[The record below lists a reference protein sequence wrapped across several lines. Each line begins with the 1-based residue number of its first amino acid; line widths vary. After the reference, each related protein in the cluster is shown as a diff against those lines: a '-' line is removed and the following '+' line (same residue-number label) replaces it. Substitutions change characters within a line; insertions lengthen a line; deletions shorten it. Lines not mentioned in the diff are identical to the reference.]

1 MKILII
7 NWRSVKDPLEG
18 GAERATFEFAKRW
31 VKKYN
36 CEVFWLSPNHSKDI
50 HEETIEGVKFDYIG
64 LPLTRNVIRLLF
76 VFPLFYLKVFFRY
89 FLNYR
94 GKIDI
99 VIDQVH
105 GIPFLTPFYVKEKK
119 VVYMHE
125 VAGEIWKIMYPFPIK
140 SIGYFIEEILL
151 KIYRVLKIKFIVNSE
166 STENDLISKIGVP
179 KENIKIIYY
188 GVSAPKTE
196 FSSLPKKEKN
206 LQLVYLNRIVKMKG
220 IERGLRVFELVHKK
234 IPDSKFVI
242 IGKGED
248 KYIDKIKELIN
259 TLDIANKIKFVGF
272 IDGYK
277 KFEILGKSH
286 LLINPSYLEGF
297 GLVNIEA
304 NRMGTPAIVFNVRG
318 CKDSVKDGISGKISP
333 DDDIENMAENITKN
347 YQSKKLRKSSWEYSN
362 KFDWENQADIF
373 LKELERI
380 VGHE

>member
-7 NWRSVKDPLEG
+7 NWRSLKDPLEG

-31 VKKYN
+31 VKKYK
-36 CEVFWLSPNHSKDI
+36 CEVFWLSPNYSKEI

-64 LPLTRNVIRLLF
+64 LPLTRNVVRLLF
-76 VFPLFYLKVFFRY
+76 VFPLFYIKVFFRY
-89 FLNYR
+89 LLNYR

-151 KIYRVLKIKFIVNSE
+151 KIYRLLKIKFIVNSE
-166 STENDLISKIGVP
+166 STENDLISKIGVS
-179 KENIKIIYY
+179 KENVKIIYY

-196 FSSLPKKEKN
+196 YLSLPKKEKN

-220 IERGLRVFELVHKK
+220 IERALRVFEIVSKK
-234 IPDSKFVI
+234 IPDSNFVV

-248 KYIDKIKELIN
+248 KYICEIKEFTKTLNVIN
-259 TLDIANKIKFVGF
+259 RVKFVGF
-272 IDGYK
+272 IEEGK
-277 KFEILGKSH
+277 KFELLGKSH

-304 NRMGTPAIVFNVRG
+304 NRMGTPAMVFNVRG

-333 DDDIENMAENITKN
+333 DEDIENMAENIIKN
-347 YQSKKLRKSSWEYSN
+347 YQNEKLRKSSWEYSN
-362 KFDWENQADIF
+362 KFDWDIQAKIF
-373 LKELERI
+373 FEELERI
-380 VGHE
+380 VGHK